1 MQRMRFTSLLF
12 LLLVCGIVSAQ
23 QTPQAALIEAEA
35 KFRSFSSY
43 SATMG
48 FDMGGH
54 RGVGKVYYQG
64 NKYHWD
70 YVEDLT
76 ICNGTTTMNYNRAF
90 ASISYPE
97 AVVGP
102 DLSADGVYGLY
113 KFAYQFSWTDSNSV
127 MRRMKL
133 TPPEGSEFPP
143 IQIGIGRKSGLIEE
157 YIVDIRAGL
166 RMEMMV
172 LDFKVNPILDEKLF
186 VIDWEF
192 VKKVEDGLVPPIDHG
207 HDEQAPGHDSHEG
220 HEHEG
225 HDHH

>member
-1 MQRMRFTSLLF
+1 MQRMRLTSLLF
-12 LLLVCGIVSAQ
+12 LLLICGILSAQ

-35 KFRSFSSY
+35 KFKSFSSY

-54 RGVGKVYYQG
+54 RDVGKVYYEG

-102 DLSADGVYGLY
+102 DLSADGVYGLH
-113 KFAYQFSWTDSNSV
+113 KFGYQFSWTDSNSV

-133 TPPEGSEFPP
+133 TPPQGSEYPP
-143 IQIGIGRKSGLIEE
+143 VSIGIGRKSGLVEE

-172 LDFKVNPILDEKLF
+172 LDFKVNPVLDPKLF

-192 VKKVEDGLVPPIDHG
+192 VKKVEDGLVPPMEHE
-207 HDEQAPGHDSHEG
+207 DEHSTPSDGHEG
-220 HEHEG
+220 HDHEG